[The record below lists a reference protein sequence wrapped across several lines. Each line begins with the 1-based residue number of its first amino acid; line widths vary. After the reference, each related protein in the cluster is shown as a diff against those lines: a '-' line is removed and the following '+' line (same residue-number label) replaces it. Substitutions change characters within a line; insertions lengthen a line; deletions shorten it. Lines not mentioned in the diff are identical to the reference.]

1 MKNLFAVALALLL
14 ASSLIGCGNGEKIS
28 IEENELPL
36 IEEGSSVALD
46 DNKTQGG
53 ITMRKVFAVLSV
65 VSLWLLALVNFCKNA
80 FEAYLHV
87 QLVDVGNYTS
97 SQYTIDAQMCQ
108 IILIVVAIVCA
119 AVVAIDIV
127 KNRETSNDK

>member
-1 MKNLFAVALALLL
+1 
-14 ASSLIGCGNGEKIS
+14 
-28 IEENELPL
+28 
-36 IEEGSSVALD
+36 
-46 DNKTQGG
+46 
-53 ITMRKVFAVLSV
+53 MRKVFAVLSV

-119 AVVAIDIV
+119 AMVAIDIV